1 MDAVSY
7 RTSFLKKSACLRGWW
22 LVDARDQVVGRLAAR
37 VSRVLMGK
45 HKPSYTP
52 NMLCGDKVI
61 IIHADKVCF
70 TGRKW
75 SRKVYIRHT
84 GYPGGQRRTSA
95 REMLQKHPGRLL
107 EMAIKRM
114 LPKNRMGH
122 AQYRGLYV
130 YAGAEHPHEAHKPVV
145 KDVKDL

>member
-1 MDAVSY
+1 MDVVSY
-7 RTSFLKKSACLRGWW
+7 RTSFLKKSACPRGWW

-52 NMLCGDKVI
+52 NMLCGDKVV
-61 IIHADKVCF
+61 IIHADKVRF

-75 SRKVYIRHT
+75 SRKIYIRHT

-95 REMLQKHPGRLL
+95 KEVLQKHPGRLL
-107 EMAIKRM
+107 EMAVKRM
-114 LPKNRMGH
+114 LPKNKMGR

-130 YAGAEHPHEAHKPVV
+130 YAGDEHPHGAHKPVV
-145 KDVKDL
+145 KDAKDL